1 MYPKCASNHSSS
13 PLCCLLKC
21 LRGIKH
27 FRKRARGDIFPPS
40 FQFQTAAHTHH
51 NIKVTNI
58 DRRLFRIQMLLGLF
72 FSEAR
77 SVPVSCNRNTLGSLS
92 CNVSGC
98 ALLSTL
104 RLEFTEGGL
113 RGAKGCLIM

>member
-13 PLCCLLKC
+13 SLCCLLKC

-27 FRKRARGDIFPPS
+27 FTRRAIGDIFPHS

-51 NIKVTNI
+51 NIKVTNT
-58 DRRLFRIQMLLGLF
+58 DRRLFRIQMSLGLF
-72 FSEAR
+72 FSEEP
-77 SVPVSCNRNTLGSLS
+77 SIPVSCNSNTLGSS
-92 CNVSGC
+92 SWNVSGC

-104 RLEFTEGGL
+104 GLEFTEGGL
-113 RGAKGCLIM
+113 HRAKGCLII